1 MIRGAA
7 AATVALLATLGL
19 SACGGDGDETSAAKT
34 VTADTM
40 VDQSA
45 LVSNLVGN
53 GGFTVGTEGWTIS
66 TPKDISID
74 STDEEAFEGDES
86 LKLDADAEKAPN
98 EAAVATQTIA
108 TVPNTDE
115 GTQYFLSVQAM
126 SKDLSREVPV
136 EVRVLYPDNSSDFY
150 VAGPAGLTTG
160 IPKDTEGKWVELTA
174 LVVARKPIEQIDVYA
189 FDSGVEKLTGSAWV
203 DDIHLRQVEPGSK
216 G

>member
-1 MIRGAA
+1 MSVSPPLLIIFALFLLTAA
-7 AATVALLATLGL
+7 GTAALAQSQTYTCEGMLIEPAAVAQSPKTISLTLG
-19 SACGGDGDETSAAKT
+19 
-34 VTADTM
+34 
-40 VDQSA
+40 
-45 LVSNLVGN
+45 
-53 GGFTVGTEGWTIS
+53 S

-98 EAAVATQTIA
+98 EAAVATQAIA